1 MARKNIDSTKLI
13 LQRLE
18 TLAANLWWSWN
29 PTAQEIFRES
39 SPLIWEATNHNPIA
53 VRRQFSEGELLARL
67 GDKDYRTR
75 LLAVL
80 GQFEEYMSTKPRLRG
95 STTKKSGL
103 VAYFCAEFGLH
114 ECLPFY
120 SGGLGVLAGDH
131 VKSASDLGLPLVGIG
146 LFYRQGYF
154 QQYIDSN
161 GNQQESYPTTDPSNI
176 PVELV
181 RNKDGKP
188 LICSIT
194 IGNTVVH
201 FQGWKINVGRCQVYL
216 LDTDVLENEESLR
229 GLTALA
235 YGGDVNT
242 RIRQEIILGI
252 GGVRFLRA
260 LGLNPS
266 VYHMNEGH
274 AAFLTVELLRE
285 FIIQG
290 MPKNKA
296 KQAVRNKCVFSTHT
310 PVAAGH
316 DRFPGDLIEFTLKP
330 LADWMKM
337 SMREFMRLGQ
347 TYSMEEKNEFAMTV
361 LGLRMSRAANAVSRK
376 HAEVSRIMWNDIYP
390 SLKASKVPIAH
401 VTNGIHITSW
411 TTRRSWEFWERHNS
425 HKWKAHLSDP
435 LFWKHVTNP
444 AIVSDEELWALRYEL
459 RRSFVEFLRERARQ
473 LKILGGQSGEEA
485 LYRLLSFDALTIGF
499 ARRFAPYK
507 RALLIF
513 SDLVKAQELFDDPQ
527 RPVQII
533 FAGKSHPRDSEGK
546 ELLRRVIDI
555 THRHPF
561 FGKVIFIENYD
572 MNVARH
578 LISGCDI
585 WLNTPRRPLE
595 ASGTSGQKIAING
608 GLHVSILDG
617 WWDEAYNG
625 KNGWAIGSRKHPDL
639 PSDQVDAQDAE
650 SLYHVLQEE
659 VIPLFYQRDAS
670 GIPRKWIEKMR
681 NAMRTIIPVYNTH
694 RMVSEY
700 DKKYYFITRRSK

>member
-1 MARKNIDSTKLI
+1 
-13 LQRLE
+13 
-18 TLAANLWWSWN
+18 
-29 PTAQEIFRES
+29 
-39 SPLIWEATNHNPIA
+39 
-53 VRRQFSEGELLARL
+53 
-67 GDKDYRTR
+67 
-75 LLAVL
+75 
-80 GQFEEYMSTKPRLRG
+80 
-95 STTKKSGL
+95 
-103 VAYFCAEFGLH
+103 
-114 ECLPFY
+114 
-120 SGGLGVLAGDH
+120 
-131 VKSASDLGLPLVGIG
+131 
-146 LFYRQGYF
+146 
-154 QQYIDSN
+154 
-161 GNQQESYPTTDPSNI
+161 
-176 PVELV
+176 
-181 RNKDGKP
+181 
-188 LICSIT
+188 
-194 IGNTVVH
+194 
-201 FQGWKINVGRCQVYL
+201 
-216 LDTDVLENEESLR
+216 
-229 GLTALA
+229 
-235 YGGDVNT
+235 
-242 RIRQEIILGI
+242 
-252 GGVRFLRA
+252 
-260 LGLNPS
+260 
-266 VYHMNEGH
+266 
-274 AAFLTVELLRE
+274 
-285 FIIQG
+285 
-290 MPKNKA
+290 
-296 KQAVRNKCVFSTHT
+296 
-310 PVAAGH
+310 
-316 DRFPGDLIEFTLKP
+316 
-330 LADWMKM
+330 MKM